1 MENDRIKVALLWGG
15 RGRESEV
22 SARGKDHILP
32 LIDQDRYDVLP
43 IFIHKD
49 GRWLAP
55 DGEEVLVYRGG
66 FYTPRGRLIFTP
78 DCVLPLLHGDFGE
91 DGRVQ
96 GALDCADIPFVGC
109 GVSAGAICRD
119 KAVVKMLAASLGIP
133 TLPFVLALRPEG
145 MDFALRSAEDRLDYP
160 MIVKPTSLGS
170 SVGVGV
176 AKCRDG
182 LTDALTVAFAL
193 SDRVIIEPYL
203 CDKRELECGY
213 FSTKGKEIFTNPG
226 EILLSGLYGYNEK
239 YLSGD
244 VSLALRADIPADIA
258 ERVRDYSR
266 RLVRAVGVRQLAR
279 VDFLL
284 SGEGLYFNEINTMP
298 GFTDG
303 SLYAMMLEG
312 AGITESRLLSML
324 IDGVG

>member
-1 MENDRIKVALLWGG
+1 MEKKRKVALLWGG

-22 SARGKDHILP
+22 SARGKEHILP
-32 LIDQDRYDVLP
+32 LIDRDRYDVLP

-49 GRWLAP
+49 GRWLTP
-55 DGEEVLVYRGG
+55 DGEEVLAYRGG
-66 FYTPRGRLIFTP
+66 LYSPCGRLIFSP

-96 GALDCADIPFVGC
+96 GALDCADIPYVGC

-145 MDFALRSAEDRLDYP
+145 IDFAVRSAEAGLRYP

-170 SVGVGV
+170 SVGVSV
-176 AKCRDG
+176 AECRDD
-182 LTDALTVAFAL
+182 LASAISTVFAL

-203 CDKRELECGY
+203 RHKRELECGY

-226 EILLSGLYGYNEK
+226 EILLSGLYGYDEK
-239 YLSGD
+239 YLSPD
-244 VSLALRADIPADIA
+244 TSLALRADITADICQ
-258 ERVRDYSR
+258 RVREYSR
-266 RLVRAVGVRQLAR
+266 RLVRAVGVGQLSR

-312 AGITESRLLSML
+312 SGITESQLLSML